1 MENSTFK
8 LNKGDNAPQFQLTDS
23 VGKNF
28 SFSEALKEGSSLL
41 FIFCHGTGCD
51 VCMRQLPEIEENLA
65 RFEDRGLRPV
75 VITDKPVDYNR
86 ELKEDL
92 GLSFSILSDDG
103 TVAEQ
108 YGVVENDKIKTAML
122 IVDRH
127 GMIDWTYV
135 GQCEPNPDWPTL
147 EYIFRHM
154 VMAKGV

>member
-8 LNKGDNAPQFQLTDS
+8 LNKGDNTPEFRLTDTE
-23 VGKNF
+23 GKNF
-28 SFSEALKEGSSLL
+28 SLSEALKEGSSLF
-41 FIFCHGTGCD
+41 FIFCHGMGCD
-51 VCMRQLPEIEENLA
+51 VCASRLPEIQENLA

-75 VITDKPVDYNR
+75 VITDKPLDYNK
-86 ELKEDL
+86 ELKEHL
-92 GLSFSILSDDG
+92 GLGFSILSDDG

-108 YGVVENDKIKTAML
+108 YGVVENDKIKTTMM

-127 GMIDWTYV
+127 GMIDWIYV